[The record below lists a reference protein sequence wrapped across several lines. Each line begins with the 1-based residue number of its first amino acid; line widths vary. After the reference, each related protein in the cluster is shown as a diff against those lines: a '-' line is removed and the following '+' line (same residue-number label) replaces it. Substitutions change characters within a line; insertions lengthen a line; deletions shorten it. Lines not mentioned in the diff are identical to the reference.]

1 MCAINGLYAYR
12 DRATA
17 VDLAE
22 LRATRDHMAARGPD
36 GQGEWLSPDGRVGLG
51 HRRLAIIDLSP
62 AAAQPMT
69 SADGQ
74 LVLSYNGE
82 IYNHRALRRE
92 LEAEGCVFR
101 THSDTE
107 VILHLYARRYADQ
120 GPALV
125 QALRGMYAFALWD
138 TQRRRLLLARDPYG
152 IKPLYYADD
161 GRTLRFAS
169 QVKAL
174 LAGGA
179 LLPARDLAGE
189 AGFYLFGSVPEPYT
203 LYQDL
208 RALPAG
214 STLSID
220 ARGPGQ
226 PTPHA
231 SLAAAFYPSTPPLP
245 PLPPRG
251 GGAGGEGEPAQLA
264 GKRPAKR
271 GTHGTHDAI
280 SAALLDSV
288 RHHLEAD
295 VPVGAFLSAG
305 VDSGALVGLMR
316 DAGQQDI
323 TTVTLAFSEYRGR
336 PDDEAPL
343 AARTA
348 TRYGTR
354 HVTRAVDEA
363 EFRADLPAILAAM
376 DQPSIDGLN
385 TWFVAKAAREQGL
398 KVALSGLGGDE
409 LFGGYPSFTDLP
421 RWTRWFGPLTCF
433 PSLGRHVRAT
443 AVRLL
448 TPHLP
453 PSHLG
458 GERPAERERIHP
470 SPLVGEGPGERG
482 TTGTHG
488 RRTILRHLSPKALS
502 LLEYGGTYPGAWLL
516 RRGLFLP
523 WELPALMGEDRAR
536 AGLERLQPL
545 AHIAAALTPDPG
557 TPFGRVA
564 ALEASL
570 YLRNQLLRDADWA
583 GMAHSLEIR
592 TPLVDYDLLRD
603 LAPHLPGLRGRG
615 KQLLAASPSQPLPE
629 DLVQRPKTGFTTP
642 IAHWLE
648 RLPASGLS
656 QRPGHGVV
664 HGHGNDLAQKK
675 DQGPDQSHL
684 PPSAHWS
691 RHWALYLMRQ
701 PAFTAHNG

>member
-12 DRATA
+12 DRAPA
-17 VDLAE
+17 VDPAE

-36 GQGEWLSPDGRVGLG
+36 GQGAWLSPDGRAGLG

-62 AAAQPMT
+62 AAAQPMASAWSSASNSSSSSASASANT

-74 LVLSYNGE
+74 LVLTYNGE
-82 IYNHRALRRE
+82 IYNHRALRQQ
-92 LEAEGCVFR
+92 LTAEGCVFR

-107 VILHLYARRYADQ
+107 VILHLYARRYAAQ

-138 TQRRRLLLARDPYG
+138 VQRRRLLLARDPYG

-161 GRTLRFAS
+161 GGTLRFAS

-179 LLPARDLAGE
+179 LSPARDLAGE

-203 LYQDL
+203 LYQDI

-214 STLSID
+214 STLTID

-231 SLAAAFYPSTPPLP
+231 SLAAAFHHPLSPAPLP
-245 PLPPRG
+245 PSPLV
-251 GGAGGEGEPAQLA
+251 GEGPGE
-264 GKRPAKR
+264 R
-271 GTHGTHDAI
+271 GIKQNHPI
-280 SAALLDSV
+280 STALLDSV

-323 TTVTLAFSEYRGR
+323 TTVTLAFSEFRGR

-348 TRYGTR
+348 ARYGTR

-421 RWTRWFGPLTCF
+421 RWTRWLGPLARV
-433 PSLGRHVRAT
+433 PGLGRRVRQT
-443 AVRLL
+443 AVR
-448 TPHLP
+448 
-453 PSHLG
+453 
-458 GERPAERERIHP
+458 
-470 SPLVGEGPGERG
+470 VPG
-482 TTGTHG
+482 
-488 RRTILRHLSPKALS
+488 LDRHLSPKALS

-523 WELPALMGEDRAR
+523 WELPALMGVDRAR

-570 YLRNQLLRDADWA
+570 YMRNQLLRDADWA

-592 TPLVDYDLLRD
+592 TPLVDDHLLRD
-603 LAPHLPGLRGRG
+603 LAPYLPGLRGRG
-615 KQLLAASPSQPLPE
+615 KQLLAASPSQPLPA

-642 IAHWLE
+642 IARWLE
-648 RLPASGLS
+648 RLPTSGQAELA
-656 QRPGHGVV
+656 PG
-664 HGHGNDLAQKK
+664 
-675 DQGPDQSHL
+675 
-684 PPSAHWS
+684 AHWS
-691 RHWALYLMRQ
+691 RRWARHIM
-701 PAFTAHNG
+701 TGN